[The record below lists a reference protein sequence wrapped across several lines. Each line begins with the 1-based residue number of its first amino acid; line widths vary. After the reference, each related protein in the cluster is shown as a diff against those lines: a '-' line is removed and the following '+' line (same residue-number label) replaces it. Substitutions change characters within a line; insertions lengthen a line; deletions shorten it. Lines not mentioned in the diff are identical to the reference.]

1 MYGYTHD
8 QIIID
13 EMPVEASYEEP
24 VEVSYEEPQEVIV
37 NDDVMGMIN
46 YPSVNVRSTPT
57 KEPGVNNVV
66 KVLTK
71 GTDVIITESTPD
83 DKWYAISFDDG
94 NGYVMQEFVDLV

>member
-24 VEVSYEEPQEVIV
+24 QENVI
-37 NDDVMGMIN
+37 NDDVLGTIN
-46 YPSVNVRSTPT
+46 YSSVNIRSTPT
-57 KEPGVNNVV
+57 KESGVNNVV

-71 GTDVIITESTPD
+71 GTDVIITDSTPD